1 MDARYPKPFRVVF
14 NDGPEY
20 KRDFIPLFRDFNIKP
35 FCTTVEKPQANV
47 PIKQV
52 YKVINNIIF
61 TKDIKTRS
69 FEHINTWG
77 EIITSVAWS
86 IIASHHSTFGA
97 STAQLVFGR
106 GMIFNL
112 ASLIE

>member
-1 MDARYPKPFRVVF
+1 MKEFD
-14 NDGPEY
+14 
-20 KRDFIPLFRDFNIKP
+20 IKP
-35 FCTTVEKPQANV
+35 VFTTVENTQANG
-47 PIKQV
+47 PIEPV
-52 YKVINNIIF
+52 YKVIHNMII

-69 FEHINTWG
+69 FYYIDPWG
-77 EIITSVAWS
+77 KILTPVSWAIR
-86 IIASHHSTFGA
+86 ASHHSTFGA